1 MPPIR
6 TDKAGLALLAAG
18 GAVFIFLCT
27 VPAMMT
33 LEAGLHMDALLLSC
47 LTGGLVFG
55 GAFVIGHMVLRR
67 IGLGSRAW
75 YAALGACALALA
87 YASRMRPVDL
97 EAVAD
102 QGLVAYFF
110 ILPMLAGA
118 AMGFLYAFK
127 AGWEIGDDSP
137 EALAVALEET
147 AARDGEAFTAP
158 ALVRAGE
165 TEYFAGPLQVRTS
178 FPLMIL
184 AAALAM
190 ALAGAARALLVL
202 GFEASHLADRSNAA
216 VIDHTAQASLFV
228 GLEMGFIILIGVVPI
243 TLSVLAGHLIARG
256 FRTHVRW
263 AYFAI
268 GLVAPAVLALLSM
281 GALIGIG
288 LAIALPSAVGLL
300 LYRNFAGLEPVPVRE
315 DIRVGDERAL
325 IPADHPRRQFGRIV
339 RSR

>member
-6 TDKAGLALLAAG
+6 TDKAGLALLATG

-33 LEAGLHMDALLLSC
+33 LEVGLHMDALLLSC
-47 LTGGLVFG
+47 LSGGVVFG

-87 YASRMRPVDL
+87 YASRMRPMDL
-97 EAVAD
+97 EAVAE
-102 QGLVAYFF
+102 QGLIAYFF
-110 ILPMLAGA
+110 ILPTLVGA

-127 AGWEIGDDSP
+127 AGWEIGGDSP
-137 EALAVALEET
+137 DALVEALRGVAEEE
-147 AARDGEAFTAP
+147 GGGSAP
-158 ALVRAGE
+158 PVVVRAGD
-165 TEYFAGPLQVRTS
+165 TEYFAGPLRVRTS
-178 FPLMIL
+178 LPLMIL
-184 AAALAM
+184 AAALTIGM
-190 ALAGAARALLVL
+190 AAGARALLVL
-202 GFEASHLADRSNAA
+202 GWEASHLADRSNAA

-228 GLEMGFIILIGVVPI
+228 GLEMGFIILIAVVPL
-243 TLSVLAGHLIARG
+243 TLSILAGHFIARG
-256 FRTHVRW
+256 FKTHARW
-263 AYFAI
+263 AYFVI
-268 GLVAPAVLALLSM
+268 GFIAPAVLALLSM

-315 DIRVGDERAL
+315 DIRVGDVRGL
-325 IPADHPRRQFGRIV
+325 IPADHPRRQFGRII

>member
-6 TDKAGLALLAAG
+6 TDRAGLALLAAG
-18 GAVFIFLCT
+18 GAAFIFLCT

-33 LEAGLHMDALLLSC
+33 LEVGLHMDALLVSC

-55 GAFVIGHMVLRR
+55 GAFVIGHQVLRR
-67 IGLGSRAW
+67 AGVGGRAW
-75 YAALGACALALA
+75 YAALGALGLALA
-87 YASRMRPVDL
+87 YASQMRSVDL
-97 EAVAD
+97 EAVAE

-110 ILPMLAGA
+110 ILPTLVGA

-137 EALAVALEET
+137 DALAEALRQAKGQDEGASAAVI
-147 AARDGEAFTAP
+147 
-158 ALVRAGE
+158 RAGD
-165 TEYFAGPLQVRTS
+165 TEYFTGPLRVRSS

-190 ALAGAARALLVL
+190 GMAAATRALLVL
-202 GFEASHLADRSNAA
+202 GFEASHLADRSNSA

-228 GLEMGFIILIGVVPI
+228 GLEMGFLILIGLIPI
-243 TLSVLAGHLIARG
+243 TLSVLAGHYIARG
-256 FRTHVRW
+256 FETHARW
-263 AYFAI
+263 AYFVI
-268 GLVAPAVLALLSM
+268 GLLAPAALALLSM
-281 GALIGIG
+281 GALLG
-288 LAIALPSAVGLL
+288 LGAMIALPTAVGLL

-315 DIRVGDERAL
+315 DIRVDDERAL
-325 IPADHPRRQFGRIV
+325 IPADHPRRQFGRII